1 MSYIVKICGL
11 TRAHDVLAC
20 VQAGVDWL
28 GFIFHPSSPR
38 AISARRVAAFETG
51 ITRRVGVF
59 VHQSPAEVL
68 AVMCEA
74 RLDLAQLHGGQN
86 QAFCAEVG
94 VERVV
99 RVFWPQ
105 RYPRV
110 TDLEKDLAAFSE
122 VAAYFLLDAGLSGG
136 GRSETLDLDFLTDV
150 TFPRPCLLAGGLTAE
165 RVAAVIS
172 TNLPNISGFDFNSGV
187 EISPGIKDPDL
198 IKAALAAVTKK
209 ERPQ

>member
-1 MSYIVKICGL
+1 VSYIVKICGL
-11 TRAHDVLAC
+11 TRAQDALAC

-28 GFIFHPSSPR
+28 GFIFHPGSPR
-38 AISARRVAAFETG
+38 AIPAGRVAAFETG
-51 ITRRVGVF
+51 AARRVGVF
-59 VHQSPAEVL
+59 VRQSPAEVS
-68 AVMCEA
+68 AVMREA

-94 VERVV
+94 AERVV
-99 RVFWPQ
+99 RVFWPR
-105 RYPRV
+105 RYLRV

-122 VAAYFLLDAGLSGG
+122 SAAYFLLDAGLSGG
-136 GRSETLDLDFLTDV
+136 GHGETLDLDFLTDIA
-150 TFPRPCLLAGGLTAE
+150 FPRPCLLAGGLTAE
-165 RVAAVIS
+165 RVAALVS
-172 TNLPNISGFDFNSGV
+172 ANPPNIGGFDFNSGV